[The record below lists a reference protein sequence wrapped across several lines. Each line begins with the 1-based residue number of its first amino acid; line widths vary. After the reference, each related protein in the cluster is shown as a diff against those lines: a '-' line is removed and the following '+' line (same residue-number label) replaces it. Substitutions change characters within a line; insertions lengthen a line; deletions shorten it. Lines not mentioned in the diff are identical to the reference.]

1 MTILTRLG
9 QVLKTDIST
18 DVIFKK
24 KNIEEKEYDL
34 LADMRKRRSIYAL
47 SNRVSHSPEYLTELI
62 KQAVRCC
69 PSAQNAQSARVV
81 ILLEHAHYKF
91 WEMVR
96 NIQRNQLPERIFEGA
111 SVKLDRCSSAYGTV
125 LFFEDQA
132 VIQTL
137 QKQKPLQAH
146 NFEIWSEQTSGMVQ
160 FAVWTALSSTG
171 LGASLHHYNPNI
183 NHETAKMF
191 DLPDSWQFKSQL
203 VFGSIVKP
211 AIAKSELED
220 GCLFKVF
227 SDSV

>member
-1 MTILTRLG
+1 MTILARLG

-34 LADMRKRRSIYAL
+34 LDDMRKRRSIYTL

-81 ILLEHAHYKF
+81 ILLEYAHYNF

-96 NIQRNQLPERIFEGA
+96 DVQRNQLPERIFEGA

-125 LFFEDQA
+125 LFFEDLA
-132 VIQTL
+132 VIQAL

-146 NFEIWSEQTSGMVQ
+146 DFEIWSEQTSGMVQ
-160 FAVWTALSSTG
+160 FAVWAVLSSTG
-171 LGASLHHYNPNI
+171 LGASLHHYNPDINI
-183 NHETAKMF
+183 KTAKMF
-191 DLPDSWQFKSQL
+191 ELPESWQLKSQL

-211 AIAKSELED
+211 ASIKSELD
-220 GCLFKVF
+220 DSSLFRVF
-227 SDSV
+227 SS

>member
-132 VIQTL
+132 VMEAL
-137 QKQKPLQAH
+137 QKHKPLQAH

-171 LGASLHHYNPNI
+171 LGASLHHYNPDI
-183 NHETAKMF
+183 NNETAKMF
-191 DLPDSWQFKSQL
+191 DLPESWQFKSQL

-211 AIAKSELED
+211 AIAKSELD
-220 GCLFKVF
+220 DNCLFKVF
-227 SDSV
+227 SD

>member
-1 MTILTRLG
+1 MTILARLG

-34 LADMRKRRSIYAL
+34 LDDMRKRRSIYTL

-81 ILLEHAHYKF
+81 ILLEHAHYNF

-96 NIQRNQLPERIFEGA
+96 DVQRNQLPERIFEGA

-125 LFFEDQA
+125 LFFEDLA
-132 VIQTL
+132 VIQAL

-146 NFEIWSEQTSGMVQ
+146 DFEIWSEQTSGMVQ
-160 FAVWTALSSTG
+160 FAVWAVLSSTG
-171 LGASLHHYNPNI
+171 LGASLHHYNPDINI
-183 NHETAKMF
+183 KTAKMF
-191 DLPDSWQFKSQL
+191 ELPESWQLKSQL

-211 AIAKSELED
+211 ASVKSELD
-220 GCLFKVF
+220 DSSLFRVF
-227 SDSV
+227 SN

>member
-1 MTILTRLG
+1 MTILARLG

-24 KNIEEKEYDL
+24 KNIEEREYDL
-34 LADMRKRRSIYAL
+34 LDDMRKRRSIYTL

-81 ILLEHAHYKF
+81 ILLEHAHYTF

-96 NIQRNQLPERIFEGA
+96 DVQRNQLPERIFEGA

-125 LFFEDQA
+125 LFFEDLA
-132 VIQTL
+132 VIQAL

-146 NFEIWSEQTSGMVQ
+146 DFEIWSEQTSGMVQ
-160 FAVWTALSSTG
+160 FAVWAVLSSTG
-171 LGASLHHYNPNI
+171 LGASLHHYNPDINI
-183 NHETAKMF
+183 KTAKMF
-191 DLPDSWQFKSQL
+191 ELPESWQLKSQL

-211 AIAKSELED
+211 ASIKSELD
-220 GCLFKVF
+220 DSSLFRVF
-227 SDSV
+227 SS

>member
-132 VIQTL
+132 VIQAL
-137 QKQKPLQAH
+137 QKHKPLQAH
-146 NFEIWSEQTSGMVQ
+146 DFEIWSEQTSGMVQ

-183 NHETAKMF
+183 NKKTKKMF

-203 VFGSIVKP
+203 VFGSIVKS
-211 AIAKSELED
+211 AIAKS
-220 GCLFKVF
+220 GNPP
-227 SDSV
+227 

>member
-1 MTILTRLG
+1 MTILARVG

-34 LADMRKRRSIYAL
+34 LDDMRKRRSIYTL

-81 ILLEHAHYKF
+81 ILLEHAHYNF

-96 NIQRNQLPERIFEGA
+96 DVQRNQLPERIFEGA

-125 LFFEDQA
+125 LFFEDLA
-132 VIQTL
+132 VIQAL

-146 NFEIWSEQTSGMVQ
+146 DFEIWSEQTSGMVQ
-160 FAVWTALSSTG
+160 FAVWAVLSSTG
-171 LGASLHHYNPNI
+171 LGASLHHYNPDINI
-183 NHETAKMF
+183 KTAKMF
-191 DLPDSWQFKSQL
+191 ELPESWQLKSQL

-211 AIAKSELED
+211 ASIKSELD
-220 GCLFKVF
+220 DSSLFRVF
-227 SDSV
+227 SS

>member
-137 QKQKPLQAH
+137 QKHKPLQAH
-146 NFEIWSEQTSGMVQ
+146 DFEIWSEQTSGMVQ

-220 GCLFKVF
+220 DCLFKVF

>member
-1 MTILTRLG
+1 MTILARLG

-34 LADMRKRRSIYAL
+34 LDDMRKRRSIYTL

-81 ILLEHAHYKF
+81 ILLEHAHYNF

-96 NIQRNQLPERIFEGA
+96 DVQRNQLPERIFEGA

-125 LFFEDQA
+125 LFFEDLA
-132 VIQTL
+132 VIQAL

-146 NFEIWSEQTSGMVQ
+146 DFQIWSERTSGMVQ
-160 FAVWTALSSTG
+160 FAVWAVLSSTG
-171 LGASLHHYNPNI
+171 LGASLHHYNPDINI
-183 NHETAKMF
+183 KTAKMF
-191 DLPDSWQFKSQL
+191 ELPESWQLKSQL

-211 AIAKSELED
+211 ASVKSELD
-220 GCLFKVF
+220 DSSLFRVF
-227 SDSV
+227 SS

>member
-1 MTILTRLG
+1 MTILARLG

-34 LADMRKRRSIYAL
+34 LDDMRKRRSIYTL

-81 ILLEHAHYKF
+81 ILLEHAHYNF

-96 NIQRNQLPERIFEGA
+96 DVQRNQLPERIFEGA

-125 LFFEDQA
+125 LFFEDLA
-132 VIQTL
+132 VIQAL

-146 NFEIWSEQTSGMVQ
+146 DFEIWSEQTSGMVQ
-160 FAVWTALSSTG
+160 FAVWAVLSSTG
-171 LGASLHHYNPNI
+171 LGASLQSRY
-183 NHETAKMF
+183 KY
-191 DLPDSWQFKSQL
+191 
-203 VFGSIVKP
+203 
-211 AIAKSELED
+211 
-220 GCLFKVF
+220 
-227 SDSV
+227 

>member
-1 MTILTRLG
+1 MTILARLG

-34 LADMRKRRSIYAL
+34 LDDMRKRRSIYTL

-69 PSAQNAQSARVV
+69 PSTQNAQSARVV
-81 ILLEHAHYKF
+81 ILLEHAHYNF

-96 NIQRNQLPERIFEGA
+96 DVQRNQLPERIFEGA

-125 LFFEDQA
+125 LFFEDLA
-132 VIQTL
+132 VIQAL

-146 NFEIWSEQTSGMVQ
+146 DFEIWSEQTSGMVQ
-160 FAVWTALSSTG
+160 FAVWAVLSSTG
-171 LGASLHHYNPNI
+171 LGASLHHYNPDINI
-183 NHETAKMF
+183 KTAKMF
-191 DLPDSWQFKSQL
+191 ELPESWQLKSQL

-211 AIAKSELED
+211 ASIKSELD
-220 GCLFKVF
+220 DSSLFRVF
-227 SDSV
+227 SS

>member
-1 MTILTRLG
+1 MTILARLG

-34 LADMRKRRSIYAL
+34 LDDMRKRRSIYTL

-81 ILLEHAHYKF
+81 ILLEHAHYNF

-96 NIQRNQLPERIFEGA
+96 DVQRNQLPERIFEGA

-125 LFFEDQA
+125 LFFEDLA
-132 VIQTL
+132 VIQAL

-146 NFEIWSEQTSGMVQ
+146 DFEIWSEQTSGMVQ
-160 FAVWTALSSTG
+160 FAVWAVLSSTG
-171 LGASLHHYNPNI
+171 LGASLHHYNPDINI
-183 NHETAKMF
+183 KTAKMF
-191 DLPDSWQFKSQL
+191 ELPESWQLKAQL

-211 AIAKSELED
+211 ASIKSELD
-220 GCLFKVF
+220 DSSLFRVF
-227 SDSV
+227 SS

>member
-1 MTILTRLG
+1 MTILARLG

-34 LADMRKRRSIYAL
+34 LDDMRKRRSIYTL

-81 ILLEHAHYKF
+81 ILLEHAHYNF

-96 NIQRNQLPERIFEGA
+96 DVQRNQLPERIFEGA

-125 LFFEDQA
+125 LFFEDLA
-132 VIQTL
+132 VIQAL

-146 NFEIWSEQTSGMVQ
+146 DFEIWSEQTSGMVQ
-160 FAVWTALSSTG
+160 FAVWAVLSSTG
-171 LGASLHHYNPNI
+171 LGASLHHYNPDINI
-183 NHETAKMF
+183 KTAKMF
-191 DLPDSWQFKSQL
+191 ELPESWQLKSQL

-211 AIAKSELED
+211 ASIKSELD
-220 GCLFKVF
+220 DSSLFRVF
-227 SDSV
+227 SN